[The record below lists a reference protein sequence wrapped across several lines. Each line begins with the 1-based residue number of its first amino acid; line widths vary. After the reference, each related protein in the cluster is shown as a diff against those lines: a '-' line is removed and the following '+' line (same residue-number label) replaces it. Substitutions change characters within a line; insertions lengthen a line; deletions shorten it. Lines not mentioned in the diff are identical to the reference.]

1 MPQDRRQRKACQ
13 RDLVDRSDWEQLLE
27 RLPAGWEERARSAGA
42 FARRRAVGSAGDL
55 VRLVLGAAVLGWGQ
69 RLVAGWADL
78 AGIASVSGEAVGKR
92 VRQARAW
99 LSVEVG
105 LLLRLRRA
113 RWAGRAVR
121 VRLVDATTVRAP
133 GSGGT
138 EWPGH
143 ALVDLEDGALCG
155 LDLTDQHGAESLLR
169 QPIEPGEI
177 AVAARAHARRTDV
190 GELLAHGTDRVVR
203 IGWQNLP
210 LETPTGERLDL
221 VAWMET
227 PIPTPTERPV
237 LVTTPTGT
245 HPLRR
250 IAAPLPPDRAA
261 EARRRCR
268 RAASQKQPT
277 IDRRTLVAAG
287 FLLLVTTLDAS
298 TGPTTDGLALYRCR
312 WQLEI
317 VQSQLTKARLGAV
330 A

>member
-1 MPQDRRQRKACQ
+1 
-13 RDLVDRSDWEQLLE
+13 
-27 RLPAGWEERARSAGA
+27 
-42 FARRRAVGSAGDL
+42 
-55 VRLVLGAAVLGWGQ
+55 
-69 RLVAGWADL
+69 
-78 AGIASVSGEAVGKR
+78 
-92 VRQARAW
+92 
-99 LSVEVG
+99 
-105 LLLRLRRA
+105 
-113 RWAGRAVR
+113 

-138 EWPGH
+138 EWRGH

-177 AVAARAHARRTDV
+177 AVAGRAHARRTDF

-245 HPLRR
+245 HPLRL

-268 RAASQKQPT
+268 RAASKKQRP

-287 FLLLVTTLDAS
+287 FILLVTTLDAS
-298 TGPTTDGLALYRCR
+298 TGPTTDGLALGGA
-312 WQLEI
+312 L
-317 VQSQLTKARLGAV
+317 ARRHPPGHSRSGRPLHPPAAPPRPPTPPLRLPTTTTPPGHPRPPLPPHTCPTPGTTLCLSSRLWSVPPTARTG
-330 A
+330 